1 MQRKHNFII
10 SYIGLYSECILFV
23 IICYPILTSICI
35 CMYEC
40 NVIDAGITQIHYYYY
55 YYYYKR
61 DKLTQCVFV
70 NTIMYTMTWLNY
82 SIVSQGTLED
92 NSR

>member
-1 MQRKHNFII
+1 
-10 SYIGLYSECILFV
+10 
-23 IICYPILTSICI
+23 
-35 CMYEC
+35 MYEC